1 MINQTTGTNTSDPLG
16 RSGGRGTWC
25 PTIVTPGTRARIAPS
40 IRAAKPAYPVP
51 MLRLHWQAI
60 PGILHPNCCEKNK
73 FGGSILGGECMADA
87 TEELLSAFD
96 GHDVEGVRAAL
107 DAGADPCSP
116 IRGKLPVL
124 WLLEEYTRSDRL
136 GDCLRLLFERG
147 AELPDPSLTPVLL
160 NDAPA
165 VTAAIQNQPAKLEA
179 KLEVVIHRFD
189 MAGVQAAI
197 LQSPDDF
204 GLTNV
209 TDPACPGCGIGIP
222 EPDAIDTLVPN
233 PDEYLMWDFLHWT
246 RVVHAIVGEVAA
258 NIVQL

>member
-1 MINQTTGTNTSDPLG
+1 MVSHDRDARNSRKNCSVNLRGETGVS
-16 RSGGRGTWC
+16 
-25 PTIVTPGTRARIAPS
+25 
-40 IRAAKPAYPVP
+40 VP
-51 MLRLHWQAI
+51 MLPLHWQAI

-160 NDAPA
+160 NDA
-165 VTAAIQNQPAKLEA
+165 QPSQ
-179 KLEVVIHRFD
+179 R
-189 MAGVQAAI
+189 
-197 LQSPDDF
+197 QSKSTGASSKPS
-204 GLTNV
+204 
-209 TDPACPGCGIGIP
+209 
-222 EPDAIDTLVPN
+222 
-233 PDEYLMWDFLHWT
+233 W
-246 RVVHAIVGEVAA
+246 RS
-258 NIVQL
+258 